1 MESMILASFFD
12 IIRSFIDNIPKMMY
26 LLYAS
31 LTSLLDF
38 LQLFMRKLAGL
49 DTYYVD
55 GSKETGDVVTNFIE
69 GIVGMGD
76 QSYSTLSTVFW
87 SFIILGIILLFCTT
101 LIAIIR
107 MHFNYDENMKKG
119 ITSPLKIVGQACK
132 CLMLMI
138 AIPMITVLGLWMSEA
153 ILVALDTITSASE
166 STVESLYPQANEL
179 LESGESGNGTRTYF
193 RYDFFGLDSY
203 STNITFSGYMFQSA
217 AYTSNRVRAGD
228 WGVGTDMCNANG
240 LFDGQNNETL
250 AIQVDYAFMGNLHLK
265 EDVSMPYVTTPWIGV
280 DTGNFFRWSTFN
292 EYSKYNVYSVWY
304 YYNLWQFNWIVGFAG
319 IVVCFGLFINIIMGL
334 IQRIFMVIGLF
345 LLSPLF
351 IGIVPLD
358 SGEALKKW
366 RQKFIGYIIMA
377 YGSILGM
384 NIFFLIFPEIQ
395 RIRWFNLGT
404 NFSVAGNS
412 YNKNILDIL
421 VDAIVIIVGLLTI
434 KKFIAVISELVGAEN
449 AEKAGGEMQ
458 EEFGKT
464 LGKAGKLATGAAMV
478 PLKAGAAA
486 GKAAFKV
493 GKGAVKTVGHGLA
506 GAGRGIKGAIS
517 TAAANSAMKRADK
530 QNKALSTITKDSLK
544 NADRNKG
551 LAMGRLT
558 QAQERLKNATD
569 SKQRAKIK
577 EQIAREKSI
586 IKANDK
592 HIKLANK
599 FGITPSTEKG
609 NSRWSKF
616 DPTKQQE
623 AIDKNNKKILDA
635 QEKKAKAKET
645 LKKSGQSWKMAG
657 VSAAGTVGSAVGGAF
672 KVAGGTAIN
681 SVGFV
686 GGGVKQIFTEN
697 MKMGNGFIDGWGHN
711 ATSPSKWFEKR
722 PNYEKNSW
730 KEAQKQT
737 DLAKDNQRVITDLAK
752 LLQAQGTAIN
762 EIKSKLN
769 NP

>member
-69 GIVGMGD
+69 GIVGIGD

-87 SFIILGIILLFCTT
+87 SFIILGVILLFCTT
-101 LIAIIR
+101 MIAIIR

-153 ILVALDTITSASE
+153 ILVALDTITSASA
-166 STVESLYPQANEL
+166 STVETLYPQANEL
-179 LESGESGNGTRTYF
+179 LESGESDNGTRTYF

-240 LFDGQNNETL
+240 LFDGQNNEIL
-250 AIQVDYAFMGNLHLK
+250 ATQVDYAFMGNLHLK

-280 DTGNFFRWSTFN
+280 DTGNFFQWSTFN

-334 IQRIFMVIGLF
+334 IQRIFMIIGLF

-366 RQKFIGYIIMA
+366 RQKFIGYVIMA

-493 GKGAVKTVGHGLA
+493 GKGAVKTVGHGVA
-506 GAGRGIKGAIS
+506 GAARGLKGAIS

-544 NADRNKG
+544 SADRNKG

-558 QAQERLKNATD
+558 QAQERLKNAKD
-569 SKQRAKIK
+569 SKTRAKIK

-623 AIDKNNKKILDA
+623 AINRNNDRIKAA
-635 QEKKAKAKET
+635 QEKKANAAKT
-645 LKKSGQSWKMAG
+645 LKKSGESWKKAG

-681 SVGFV
+681 SIGFV

-737 DLAKDNQRVITDLAK
+737 ELAKDNQRVITDLAK
-752 LLQAQGTAIN
+752 LIQTQGSAIN
-762 EIKSKLN
+762 EIKNKLN